1 MSEGI
6 DGRPAIFSGRS
17 QQSGDNSAHAAT
29 KGLCSDPSNAR
40 RPRIVCVGAASM
52 PKPPPAPRPTPASTD
67 DGEDAW
73 MESLTADDVGLPETA
88 RLPFRFTPAR
98 TWSPLVVSFPH
109 VGLTWPH
116 DLRPKPQA
124 DFARNADYQVQ
135 TLYPALEQLGIA
147 RLEAVYSRLV
157 VDLNRADDDVSRQLV
172 PDHPAPAPR
181 SRAGVN
187 PAADAASWD
196 RPGRGVV
203 WASAVAAGAG
213 ASVRILQPPLPY
225 SAFARRIARYHTPY
239 HQALELL
246 LRRRRERFGYAVLL
260 DAHSMPSSVGIDL
273 VLGTLDGASCS
284 EDLVDAAMATLQ
296 GDEGERE
303 ALLSVRRDSPYRGG
317 EVVRKF
323 GRPAHGFHALQL
335 EVSRRLY
342 MDEQTY
348 SLRPHPSSTD
358 VSPGHTSSRTEDG
371 QDVGTAAAI
380 GAGQSDPRQHR
391 SMRHALGRSR
401 ASQRGAAE
409 LAELLRRVRS
419 LVWKLAKVR
428 TSLGESSHPGER
440 ASVSVPEPAPS

>member
-1 MSEGI
+1 MSTSPSEP
-6 DGRPAIFSGRS
+6 RA
-17 QQSGDNSAHAAT
+17 SAE
-29 KGLCSDPSNAR
+29 
-40 RPRIVCVGAASM
+40 V
-52 PKPPPAPRPTPASTD
+52 TD
-67 DGEDAW
+67 DGDAW
-73 MESLTADDVGLPETA
+73 MESLTADDVGLADTA

-135 TLYPALEQLGIA
+135 TLYPELEALGIA

-172 PDHPAPAPR
+172 PDHPSPKPR
-181 SRAGVN
+181 SRPGLN
-187 PAADAASWD
+187 PAADAATWD

-225 SAFARRIARYHTPY
+225 TAFARRIERYHAPY
-239 HQALELL
+239 YRALELL
-246 LRRRRERFGYAVLL
+246 LQRRRERFGYAVLL
-260 DAHSMPSSVGIDL
+260 DAHSMPGSVGIDL

-284 EDLVDAAMATLQ
+284 EDLAQAAMSTLQ
-296 GDEGERE
+296 GEDGQRE

-317 EVVRKF
+317 EVVRRF
-323 GRPAHGFHALQL
+323 GRPAQGFHALQL

-358 VSPGHTSSRTEDG
+358 VPPGPTSAEPSGSSDSTEG
-371 QDVGTAAAI
+371 QDASAGTTL
-380 GAGQSDPRQHR
+380 GTGQDASRLNRGGH
-391 SMRHALGRSR
+391 HAMGRTR
-401 ASQRGAAE
+401 ASHRGAAE

-419 LVWKLAKVR
+419 LVWRLAKVR
-428 TSLGESSHPGER
+428 GSLGESSHPGEPSS
-440 ASVSVPEPAPS
+440 ASVPEPAPS